1 MISKNLRS
9 LSLGLTASSVDNV
22 NCDNCKSIA
31 ETIQRKLGGVSFD
44 QYSIKKNDQ
53 VNSLGSNKAGV
64 TVEGK
69 PITIYPSVLFS
80 RLTIL
85 IKLWCMDDYI
95 FDKSIFHFIQ
105 RFECYTT
112 FIVKELLYNKK
123 SNFYFYFKKCRNLH
137 KYNRNQYIK

>member
-1 MISKNLRS
+1 MT
-9 LSLGLTASSVDNV
+9 TASLLPKQFKESWVEFH
-22 NCDNCKSIA
+22 SIN
-31 ETIQRKLGGVSFD
+31 IQE
-44 QYSIKKNDQ
+44 KKNDQ

-112 FIVKELLYNKK
+112 FIVKELLYNKISFLLLFQK
-123 SNFYFYFKKCRNLH
+123 VS
-137 KYNRNQYIK
+137 